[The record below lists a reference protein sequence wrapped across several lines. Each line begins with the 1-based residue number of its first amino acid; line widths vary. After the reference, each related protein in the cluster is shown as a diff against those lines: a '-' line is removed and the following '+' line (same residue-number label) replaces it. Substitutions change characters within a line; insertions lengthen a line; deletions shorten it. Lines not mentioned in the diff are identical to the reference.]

1 MNIINA
7 LIKCDGLEID
17 LVGRWIW
24 LTGNTFSYKD
34 IIKGLGF
41 KWANKKKAWYWHKP
55 EDISR
60 NRKEMSLD
68 EIKALHG
75 CETFTGTGAPKLTTA

>member
-55 EDISR
+55 EDISH